1 MSVSIQQQL
10 QSLVASPH
18 RQQLQSVSKT
28 ASPVK
33 FLSRSQRAQDNS
45 ADKFPFILSA
55 VSDFSQFITFPD
67 LQIMYSTPQQH
78 LNFKQSQVYFSAAF
92 IQNLASDLGVD
103 FGDLVLSFTN
113 RLVFAQIA
121 NNQFKN
127 VLTALYFYQ
136 HGCSSTSHSHLL
148 NQIKIYSQLLN
159 TLTIHF
165 KNLITN
171 QINANRIFVFN
182 SVTMQ
187 NLDLLHVNIIRR
199 SIFQIEQ
206 NPILI
211 DLFRANEN
219 SFVQK
224 ETIVIMKQNY
234 QQSKIKQIQ
243 NEYNG
248 AEVIVDNWMKKFE
261 MEFLIQDA
269 QVSINQLSTEFDLK
283 EIRKE
288 EYFEFSV
295 SEKPIPTEKV
305 LNCFKLWEW

>member
-10 QSLVASPH
+10 QSLVASP
-18 RQQLQSVSKT
+18 QQQLLQSVSKT
-28 ASPVK
+28 ASPVR
-33 FLSRSQRAQDNS
+33 FLSRVQRVGNS
-45 ADKFPFILSA
+45 VDKFPFILSA

-67 LQIMYSTPQQH
+67 LQIMYSSPQQD
-78 LNFKQSQVYFSAAF
+78 LSFNTSEVYFSASY
-92 IQNLASDLGVD
+92 IQNLASDLNVS
-103 FGDLVLSFTN
+103 FSDLVLSFAN
-113 RLVFAQIA
+113 REVFAQIA

-127 VLTALYFYQ
+127 VLKALYFYQ
-136 HGCSSTSHSHLL
+136 HGCSSTSHVQLK

-159 TLTIHF
+159 TLTTHF
-165 KNLITN
+165 RNLISN
-171 QINANRIFVFN
+171 QINLNRIFVFN
-182 SVTMQ
+182 SVQIQ

-206 NPILI
+206 NPVLI

-219 SFVQK
+219 SFVK
-224 ETIVIMKQNY
+224 NETVQIMKQNY

-243 NEYNG
+243 NEYIG
-248 AEVIVDNWMKKFE
+248 AEEIFDNWMKKFE
-261 MEFLIQDA
+261 MEFLVNDA
-269 QVSINQLSTEFDLK
+269 QVSVNQLQTEFDLQ

-295 SEKPIPTEKV
+295 SDKPIQTEKV